1 MKGKQ
6 TNKHQA
12 NTARYRRFG
21 LDEQTVYS
29 HYQTASRTRR
39 HFPIPM
45 GPNEN
50 ETRRLFTS
58 SPRHQEA
65 VQLPDEDL
73 RRDLEKQQQ
82 QQHYRNQEQQ
92 QFEQQ
97 QHQQQGQGEGADIQI
112 VGVVFGPNEDQE
124 VRSWKMFAGNVR
136 W

>member
-29 HYQTASRTRR
+29 HYQTANRASL
-39 HFPIPM
+39 HIPIPM

-50 ETRRLFTS
+50 RRLFTS
-58 SPRHQEA
+58 SPRNQDP
-65 VQLPDEDL
+65 VQLLDEDL
-73 RRDLEKQQQ
+73 RRDLEQ

-124 VRSWKMFAGNVR
+124 VRSWKMFAGKVC

>member
-1 MKGKQ
+1 MSRQ
-6 TNKHQA
+6 
-12 NTARYRRFG
+12 
-21 LDEQTVYS
+21 VYS
-29 HYQTASRTRR
+29 HHQTANRARR

-58 SPRHQEA
+58 SPRHQEP
-65 VQLPDEDL
+65 LLDTPL
-73 RRDLEKQQQ
+73 RRDLEEQQQRQEQQ

-92 QFEQQ
+92 QFEQE
-97 QHQQQGQGEGADIQI
+97 QGQGEGADIQI
-112 VGVVFGPNEDQE
+112 VGVVLGPNEDQE

>member
-29 HYQTASRTRR
+29 HYQTANRASL
-39 HFPIPM
+39 HIPIPM

-50 ETRRLFTS
+50 RRLFPS
-58 SPRHQEA
+58 SPRNQDP
-65 VQLPDEDL
+65 VQLLDEDL
-73 RRDLEKQQQ
+73 RRDLEQQQQ

-92 QFEQQ
+92 QSEQQ

-124 VRSWKMFAGNVR
+124 VRSWKMFAGNVH

>member
-12 NTARYRRFG
+12 NTARYRRRFG

-29 HYQTASRTRR
+29 HYQTANRASL
-39 HFPIPM
+39 HIPIPM

-50 ETRRLFTS
+50 RRLFTS
-58 SPRHQEA
+58 SPRNQDP
-65 VQLPDEDL
+65 VQLLDEDL
-73 RRDLEKQQQ
+73 RRDLE
-82 QQHYRNQEQQ
+82 
-92 QFEQQ
+92 QQ
-97 QHQQQGQGEGADIQI
+97 QHQQQGHGEGADIQI